1 MNNTTEK
8 RTSIGKYG
16 VLRRQYLQQYRP
28 EIFCRYKEQ
37 GVLAMHL
44 ELVEEET
51 RRLVNGYIC
60 ANMSANGITAA
71 LRRTDP
77 LEWVRRMNRLK
88 AEAEE
93 IFLFQTVW
101 AEETQQPE
109 EDPPF

>member
-28 EIFCRYKEQ
+28 EIFYRYKEQ
-37 GVLAMHL
+37 GVLTMHL
-44 ELVEEET
+44 EQVEEET
-51 RRLVNGYIC
+51 RRLVNEYIC

-71 LRRTDP
+71 LRRADP
-77 LEWVRRMNRLK
+77 LEWARRMNRLK

-101 AEETQQPE
+101 VEETPQPA

>member
-16 VLRRQYLQQYRP
+16 ALRRQYLQQYRP

-51 RRLVNGYIC
+51 RRLVNEYIC

-71 LRRTDP
+71 LRRADP
-77 LEWVRRMNRLK
+77 LEWVRRMNSIHHRI
-88 AEAEE
+88 EE
-93 IFLFQTVW
+93 MLLNELVYG
-101 AEETQQPE
+101 
-109 EDPPF
+109 